1 MKKRKYQVPELTLY
15 SQTTEGQ
22 LLMGTT
28 ILVIPGEEGS
38 QSEAESKATGDYFE
52 EVDKSIRSYEHDPLD
67 YLPRV
72 FNNPWKDD

>member
-1 MKKRKYQVPELTLY
+1 MKKKNYQVPELNLY
-15 SQTTEGQ
+15 RQTTEGQ

-28 ILVIPGEEGS
+28 ILVVPSEEGS